1 MQAEWRH
8 LITPIE
14 SSNKMSM
21 EEQITQAV
29 ARGWCHPQN
38 AHKEMD
44 ADLALAIV
52 AEVVKSLTPVNY
64 PADH

>member
-1 MQAEWRH
+1 
-8 LITPIE
+8 
-14 SSNKMSM
+14 MSM

-29 ARGWCHPQN
+29 ARGWCHPKN